1 MDGLVYEPWLV
12 ESIVYVIYGWKQLEV
27 IRDPCCQLCCV
38 SGVESAVVCLV
49 NVNWLYLAFSMAT
62 SEEAELI
69 N

>member
-1 MDGLVYEPWLV
+1 M
-12 ESIVYVIYGWKQLEV
+12 